1 MTAKSGL
8 PANYAPWA
16 MTAAWVD
23 ADHDGDLDLFV
34 GNFADLSQFPNKDA
48 AVFPDDFAGEENKL
62 FRNNGNGS
70 FTDITAQTGL
80 GGGKNKTTAV
90 VATDYNNQR
99 DIDFLV
105 VNYGS
110 PVQLFSN
117 QRDGSFKEV
126 ASQVGL
132 NFSGQSL
139 GVAAG
144 DLNKDNFIDFYVP
157 NFDGK
162 DALFLSDGRGEFGKQ
177 EIVGDNGIISS
188 AGHRF

>member
-1 MTAKSGL
+1 KSGL
-8 PANYAPWA
+8 PANPASWA

-34 GNFADLSQFPNKDA
+34 GNFADLSQFPDKYSA
-48 AVFPDDFAGEENKL
+48 LFPDDFAGEENKHY
-62 FRNNGNGS
+62 RNNSNGS

-105 VNYGS
+105 VNYLS

-126 ASQVGL
+126 AARVGIK
-132 NFSGQSL
+132 FMGRAF

-144 DLNKDNFIDFYVP
+144 DINKDNFTDFYFTEIFVQR
-157 NFDGK
+157 DGN
-162 DALFLSDGRGEFGKQ
+162 LTSDFP
-177 EIVGDNGIISS
+177 
-188 AGHRF
+188 

>member
-1 MTAKSGL
+1 
-8 PANYAPWA
+8 
-16 MTAAWVD
+16 
-23 ADHDGDLDLFV
+23 
-34 GNFADLSQFPNKDA
+34 ADLSQFPNKDT

-62 FRNNGNGS
+62 YRNNSNGS
-70 FTDITAQTGL
+70 FSDITAQTGL

-126 ASQVGL
+126 AARVGIK
-132 NFSGQSL
+132 FSGRAL
-139 GVAAG
+139 GVGAG
-144 DLNKDNFIDFYVP
+144 
-157 NFDGK
+157 
-162 DALFLSDGRGEFGKQ
+162 
-177 EIVGDNGIISS
+177 GINH
-188 AGHRF
+188 A